1 MIAECLIFLATALPQ
16 NGIMTQNYIE
26 EYRWCNSIISRDV
39 REHADHLIYFFD
51 DPKQLSTAVKVIW
64 CESRGNTDA
73 VRTAEGNN
81 DSGLFQFVPWTW
93 NWIAEEYDLPKWN
106 TWVMTYKGYPWK
118 GHPKDTPIDLSNME
132 FTKVQHSE
140 YYNVMF
146 GYLLSQDIYGRSQ
159 WRDWNSSKW
168 CWEKDWK
175 YISKYRKE
183 IGA

>member
-16 NGIMTQNYIE
+16 NGLMTQDYFQ
-26 EYRWCNSIISRDV
+26 EYRWCDSIISREV
-39 REHADHLIYFFD
+39 REHTDVLTEFFD
-51 DPKQLSTAVKVIW
+51 DKEQLSTAVKVIW
-64 CESRGNTDA
+64 CESRGNTNA

-81 DSGLFQFVPWTW
+81 DSGLFQFVSWTW
-93 NWIAEEYDLPKWN
+93 NWIAEEYDLPMWN
-106 TWVMTYKGYPWK
+106 TWVIL
-118 GHPKDTPIDLSNME
+118 KDDRPYTEEKVSRTSYGFEMVR
-132 FTKVQHSE
+132 VQHSE

-175 YISKYRKE
+175 YISKVRKE
-183 IGA
+183 MEE